1 MRKQRPPQSTQ
12 TISFSSSTP
21 AVCPTFEGPRYSG
34 HYDEGMRVVAG
45 SLRGRNL
52 VAPEGSSTRP
62 TTDRTRE
69 AVFNALSSLGA
80 LEGAV
85 VVDLFAGSG
94 ALGIEALSR
103 AAESCVF
110 VENDSRALTAIR
122 QNLRTLGLE
131 GRSHVVSGRVETL
144 TASSTQ
150 MLTSSHG
157 RADLVFADPPY
168 GYEGW
173 DELTTRLASI
183 VAEDG
188 IVVLESGAELEPA
201 FAESSV
207 WTVIRSKRYGRTWV
221 TFLQHSDAFT
231 D

>member
-1 MRKQRPPQSTQ
+1 
-12 TISFSSSTP
+12 
-21 AVCPTFEGPRYSG
+21 
-34 HYDEGMRVVAG
+34 
-45 SLRGRNL
+45 
-52 VAPEGSSTRP
+52 
-62 TTDRTRE
+62 
-69 AVFNALSSLGA
+69 
-80 LEGAV
+80 
-85 VVDLFAGSG
+85 
-94 ALGIEALSR
+94 SR